1 MTGYG
6 PIENKINISH
16 GTKWDQYV
24 KPIGHFSRMGKGG
37 EKCWQSYKEKGRQW
51 EPRGWDHL
59 KIHTVFTKMLVKRT
73 KSA

>member
-1 MTGYG
+1 MSNKPIKCHLDMKEKISLMTGYG

-37 EKCWQSYKEKGRQW
+37 VKC
-51 EPRGWDHL
+51 
-59 KIHTVFTKMLVKRT
+59 
-73 KSA
+73 